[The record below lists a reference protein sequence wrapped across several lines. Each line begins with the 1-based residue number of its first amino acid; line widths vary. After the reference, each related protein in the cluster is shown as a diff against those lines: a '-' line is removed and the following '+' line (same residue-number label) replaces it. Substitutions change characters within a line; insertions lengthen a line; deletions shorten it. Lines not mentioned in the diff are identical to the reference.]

1 MNATTTTATT
11 LSVRGDEP
19 RKPPSPQSKSTP
31 TRSTDSSPPK
41 PSATSAALKA
51 ASPSARLSK
60 APWRQ
65 KSTSLCTTLPL
76 SPVRIR
82 MLRFLLRGAG
92 VDDASEAVLLGP
104 SLRLRVDRARSRSR
118 SQVLR
123 SRCRSW
129 RRRLCWRMERRM
141 IWHGAAASERCA
153 DDHHQPSWT
162 HAFYRHPH
170 SIMEKA
176 FREPSSTMY
185 AGIRNGATMRPP
197 IRRIEKSDRRSSPST
212 PMP

>member
-1 MNATTTTATT
+1 MNATTTATT
-11 LSVRGDEP
+11 LSARGGEP
-19 RKPPSPQSKSTP
+19 RKHPFPLWKSIP
-31 TRSTDSSPPK
+31 TRSTANSHPK
-41 PSATSAALKA
+41 PSATNVAPKA
-51 ASPSARLSK
+51 ASPSARLSR

-65 KSTSLCTTLPL
+65 RSTSLCTTLPL

-123 SRCRSW
+123 SRYRSW

-141 IWHGAAASERCA
+141 IWHGAAASELPRRS
-153 DDHHQPSWT
+153 PST
-162 HAFYRHPH
+162 FTASCVHRHPP
-170 SIMEKA
+170 STMEKA
-176 FREPSSTMY
+176 S
-185 AGIRNGATMRPP
+185 
-197 IRRIEKSDRRSSPST
+197 KSRAQQCMQAYETESLRDHRHGE
-212 PMP
+212 